1 MDFSINNLDPGDEIA
16 IQQTAGVLVAAF
28 PKHLAWSHMEMALKE
43 VIRSLGQPGVSRV
56 AQARTGTILGWI
68 GAVPTYKGRV
78 WEIHP
83 LAVHPACQKRGIGRA
98 LVADIEVL
106 ARGRG
111 GLTLWVG
118 ADDEDN
124 HTSLGGADLYPN
136 PLEKLAAIQDRG
148 GHPFAFY
155 RKLGFALAGVLPD
168 ANGRG
173 KPDIY
178 LAKRL

>member
-1 MDFSINNLDPGDEIA
+1 M
-16 IQQTAGVLVAAF
+16 
-28 PKHLAWSHMEMALKE
+28 
-43 VIRSLGQPGVSRV
+43 

-68 GAVPTYKGRV
+68 GAVPIYDGHV

-98 LVADIEVL
+98 LVADIEAL
-106 ARGRG
+106 ARLRG

-124 HTSLGGADLYPN
+124 RTSLGGADLYPH
-136 PLEKLAAIQDRG
+136 PLEKLAAIQDTG
-148 GHPFAFY
+148 GHPFVFY
-155 RKLGFALAGVLPD
+155 RKLGFTLAGVLPD

-173 KPDIY
+173 KPGIFLVKK
-178 LAKRL
+178 LA